1 MKSFKALLVI
11 VAVGLVSCGP
21 AVDTEYDTD

>member
-11 VAVGLVSCGP
+11 VAVGLVACGP
-21 AVDTEYDTD
+21 AVATEYDTD